1 MKFSV
6 EIMLK
11 ISLLLA
17 ELGLSSPLSSSAKCV
32 ALIKTEGHE
41 DGAQGAAEAVT
52 ALTSKG
58 TVFLDKMHWEAS
70 NLC

>member
-17 ELGLSSPLSSSAKCV
+17 ELGLSSPLSSLAKCV

-41 DGAQGAAEAVT
+41 DGVQCATEVVTTHISRGT
-52 ALTSKG
+52 AL
-58 TVFLDKMHWEAS
+58 VHEMH
-70 NLC
+70 